1 MREQICK
8 STFIRSNETCPL
20 LPPPSPLC
28 IRKQHTIFKHPTQ
41 LIMEMFV
48 KNAFHLKQ
56 ILRQLSG
63 CHLLFKLWVFFP
75 L

>member
-48 KNAFHLKQ
+48 KNAFHL
-56 ILRQLSG
+56 
-63 CHLLFKLWVFFP
+63 
-75 L
+75 